1 MRCSKIM
8 LNRFGI
14 NDPGAVEGK
23 SDCDFF
29 TEEHAF
35 QALQDEQE
43 IIRTGVAVKKEEKE
57 TWPDGSETW
66 VSTTKIPLRDTAG
79 SIIGTF
85 GISRDI
91 TARRKA
97 EEALQ
102 AAKEAAEFA
111 NRSKSEFLANMSH
124 EIRTPLNAVIGMTEL
139 ALDTA
144 LTAEQRELLS
154 AAYDSA
160 QILLR
165 LLCDVL
171 DLSRWNPA
179 NWIWK
184 MWNAI
189 CRR

>member
-1 MRCSKIM
+1 M

-14 NDPGAVEGK
+14 NDPGAVAGK
-23 SDCDFF
+23 SDRDFF